1 MKEDEEKGL
10 DRLVSQELKTEDLDF
25 DLSLRPATLDE
36 FIGQT
41 KLKGNLKIFVEAALK
56 RREPLD
62 HVLLFGPPGLGK
74 TTLAHIISREMGA
87 NLRPT
92 SGPVLERP
100 GDLAGLLTNLE
111 EGDVLFVDEIHRL
124 SSVVEEYLYPA
135 MEEFFIDIMI
145 DKGPSA
151 RSVKINLPRF
161 TLIGATTRSGL
172 LTSPLRSRFGIV
184 ERINYYSEE
193 ELTQVVHRS
202 SRILKLEVE
211 ESGAFEIARR
221 SRGTPRVANRLLRRV
236 RDFAQ
241 VKADG
246 RVTREV
252 ADQAL
257 QMLEVDEAG
266 LDPMDKRILGF
277 ILKECSGGPVGIN
290 TLAVGV
296 GEEAE
301 TLEEIY
307 EPYLIQRGFLKR
319 TSSGRVAT
327 KHAYD
332 HFGLALPSSP
342 RQGELL

>member
-1 MKEDEEKGL
+1 VKQP

-25 DLSLRPATLDE
+25 DLSLRPANLEE

-41 KLKGNLKIFVEAALK
+41 KLKENLKIFIEAATK

-62 HVLLFGPPGLGK
+62 HLLFFGPPGLGK
-74 TTLAHIISREMGA
+74 TTLAHIIAREMGT
-87 NLRPT
+87 NIRTT
-92 SGPVLERP
+92 SGPVLERA
-100 GDLAGLLTNLE
+100 GDLAGILTNLE
-111 EGDVLFVDEIHRL
+111 EGEVLFVDEIHRL
-124 SSVVEEYLYPA
+124 SPVVEEYLYPA
-135 MEEFFIDIMI
+135 MEEFVIDIMI

-184 ERINYYSEE
+184 ERINYYTEE
-193 ELTQVVHRS
+193 ELVHVVRRS
-202 SRILKLEVE
+202 SHILKIETE

-246 RVTREV
+246 RITREV

-257 QMLEVDEAG
+257 AMLEVDEAG
-266 LDPMDKRILGF
+266 LDPMDKRILSY
-277 ILKECSGGPVGIN
+277 ILRECGGGPVGIN

-296 GEEAE
+296 GEEPD

-319 TSSGRVAT
+319 TPSGRVAT
-327 KHAYD
+327 ERAYE
-332 HFGLALPSSP
+332 HLGIPLSSRP
-342 RQGELL
+342 KQANLW